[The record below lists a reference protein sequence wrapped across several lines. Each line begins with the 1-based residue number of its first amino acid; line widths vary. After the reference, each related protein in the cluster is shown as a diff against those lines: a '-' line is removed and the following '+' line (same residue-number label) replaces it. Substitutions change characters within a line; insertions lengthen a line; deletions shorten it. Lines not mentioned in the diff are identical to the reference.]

1 MQPLCNRRTTG
12 EETLA
17 CLHEI
22 RVSGTRVHAP
32 GRHAAAEPR
41 AAILRQRGR
50 FFGRCVLVASLA
62 VIGAVHAASNVVQY
76 AYDAAGNIVAMRRA
90 NPSPITI
97 AGFAPLSGPT
107 GTLVTITGT
116 GFGTT
121 PTTNAVTFNGVAGTV
136 VAAAVTTLTVAV
148 PAGAATGKVAVTAGG
163 NTATSAQNFVVTASG
178 VPTIA
183 GFTPAAGPPGTAVI
197 VTGTD
202 FNATPGATTV
212 NLNQNA
218 ATTSSVTT
226 TQLTFAVPPATGS
239 GRIRVATAAG
249 SAVSAVDFV
258 VPPGSIVASDII
270 TAIRLSA
277 NGQEQGLGLFAA
289 GKYGAVLFDGN
300 AGDWLSLQF
309 RNFAVNPASATIAYT
324 IYKPDNTQLASG
336 KLSTASLSIH
346 LPALPAAGTY
356 TMLLATGIAQ
366 VALDVRLESNV
377 FVPADGTTLAV
388 ARSTGQSTRAL
399 IAAVAGDQKTLMV
412 SGLTTVPAGSGL
424 DYTIAFPNGTTFR
437 VGSASGLGSTTQ
449 LPPFTVTGTHAAV
462 FTASTTTT
470 QSAFRVGFLAGVA
483 LPVDGG
489 AVDLRFANPGEG
501 ARLNIAGVAGQNL
514 GLGIT
519 GLVLNPTSATSASIV
534 VYKPDAGLLAS
545 ISCRVDGTQCA
556 ANLPSLPVTGTY
568 SAIVQ
573 PASGATG
580 SLQAWLSRDA
590 AGALASGTPF
600 RLTLARPGQNAR
612 LTFPGTAGALIALQ
626 VRDVVTN
633 PAAQGLF
640 VTISKPDGSWLTYS
654 HLTGAGQILVAPPLP
669 VTGTYTVFLE
679 PESAAKGAATASMEV
694 LLDPGQSL
702 AVDGPTIDTAI
713 TLRGGSAR
721 YTFAGTAGQNLGL
734 GVSNLALNPKADAT
748 VYVYGPDGA
757 QLTAYAC
764 AAATGGCGSNHS
776 LQSAGTY
783 GIVVRPS
790 ADATGGFGVTLS
802 SDFGGSLVAG
812 GPALQVP
819 LDRPG
824 RNARLTIAGTAGQT
838 LRLSWSVAAI
848 SGSPGRAPA
857 YVNTPSGST
866 LGTAWIV
873 NGAAG
878 SYDIPALPVTGNYTV
893 FIDPV
898 AGATLN
904 ATLTLVAR

>member
-1 MQPLCNRRTTG
+1 MQPLCHQRTTG

-32 GRHAAAEPR
+32 GRHDAAELR
-41 AAILRQRGR
+41 AAMLRRR
-50 FFGRCVLVASLA
+50 VRSVKRCVVVACLA
-62 VIGAVHAASNVVQY
+62 VIGTVHAASNVVQY
-76 AYDAAGNIVAMRRA
+76 THDAAGNIVGIRRV

-97 AGFAPLSGPT
+97 AGFAPSSGPT
-107 GTLVTITGT
+107 GTVVTITGT
-116 GFGTT
+116 GFGAT

-136 VAAAVTTLTVAV
+136 VTAAVTALTVAV
-148 PAGAATGKVAVTAGG
+148 PAGAATGRIAVTVAG
-163 NTATSAQNFVVTASG
+163 NTATSAQDFVVAAPG

-183 GFTPAAGPPGTAVI
+183 GFTPAAGPPGTAVS
-197 VTGTD
+197 VVGTN

-212 NLNQNA
+212 KLNQNA
-218 ATTSSVTT
+218 ATASSVTT
-226 TQLTFAVPPATGS
+226 TQLAFAVPAATGS
-239 GRIRVATAAG
+239 GRIRIATTAG
-249 SAVSAVDFV
+249 SVVSAADFV
-258 VPPGSIVASDII
+258 VPPGSIAAADII
-270 TAIRLSA
+270 ATTRLAA

-309 RNFAVNPASATIAYT
+309 RNYAVNPAGAGIAYT

-336 KLSTASLSIH
+336 KLSPAGLSIH
-346 LPALPAAGTY
+346 LPPLPVAGTY
-356 TMLLATGIAQ
+356 TLLLATGIAQ
-366 VALDVRLESNV
+366 VSFDARLESNV
-377 FVPADGTTLAV
+377 FVPDGTTLAV
-388 ARSTGQSTRAL
+388 ARSAGQSTRLL
-399 IAAVAGDQKTLMV
+399 IAAVAGDQKALMV
-412 SGLTTVPAGSGL
+412 SGLTTVPAGGRL
-424 DYTIAFPNGTTFR
+424 DYTIALPSGGTFR
-437 VGSASGLGSTTQ
+437 TGSASGLGSTTQ
-449 LPPFTVTGTHAAV
+449 LPPFTMTGTHSAV

-470 QSAFRVGFLAGVA
+470 QSAFKVGFLAGVV

-489 AVDLRFANPGEG
+489 AIDLAIANPGEG
-501 ARLNIAGVAGQNL
+501 ARLNVAGVAGQNL

-519 GLVLNPTSATSASIV
+519 GLVLSPTSATSASIA

-556 ANLPSLPVTGTY
+556 ANLTNLPVTGTY
-568 SAIVQ
+568 SIIVQ

-580 SLQAWLSRDA
+580 TLQAWLSRDA
-590 AGALASGTPF
+590 TETLSSGTPF

-612 LTFPGTAGALIALQ
+612 LTFTGTASALIALQ
-626 VRDVVTN
+626 VRGVVTS

-640 VTISKPDGSWLTYS
+640 ITISKPDGSWLTYS

-669 VTGTYTVFLE
+669 VTGTYMVFLE

-702 AVDGPTIDTAI
+702 AVDGPTSDAAI
-713 TLRGGSAR
+713 ALPGGSAR
-721 YTFAGTAGQNLGL
+721 YTFAGTEGQNLGL
-734 GVSNLALNPKADAT
+734 GVSNMALNPKVDAT
-748 VYVYGPDGA
+748 VYVYGPNGA
-757 QLTAYAC
+757 QLTAFTC
-764 AAATGGCGSNHS
+764 AAAVGGCGGN
-776 LQSAGTY
+776 LNPQSAGTY

-790 ADATGGFGVTLS
+790 AGATGGFGLTLS
-802 SDFGGSLVAG
+802 SDFGGSLVVG
-812 GPALQVP
+812 GPASQVP

-838 LRLSWSVAAI
+838 LRLIWSAAAI
-848 SGSPGRAPA
+848 SGPSGKALV
-857 YVNTPSGST
+857 YLNTPSGST

-878 SYDIPALPVTGNYTV
+878 SYDVPTLPATGNYTL
-893 FIDPV
+893 FIDPA